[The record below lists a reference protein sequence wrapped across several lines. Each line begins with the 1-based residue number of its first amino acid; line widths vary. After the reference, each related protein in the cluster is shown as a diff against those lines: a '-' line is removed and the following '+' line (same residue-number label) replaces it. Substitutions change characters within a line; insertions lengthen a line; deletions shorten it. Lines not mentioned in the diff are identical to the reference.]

1 MNDKMDTLI
10 TLIATVV
17 VVFVIVAI
25 YTIIAW
31 TIQKHKIEKA
41 LRQRDMESKNSKHW
55 RVSTPAAR

>member
-10 TLIATVV
+10 TLTATVV

-25 YTIIAW
+25 YMIIAW

-41 LRQRDMESKNSKHW
+41 LRQRDMENKNNKHW
-55 RVSTPAAR
+55 TSSPAAR

>member
-41 LRQRDMESKNSKHW
+41 LRQRDMENKNNKHW
-55 RVSTPAAR
+55 TSSPAAR